1 MTIRNL
7 KFTATGAIDCE
18 INHPEHGWIPFT
30 ASADDSED
38 YGCDLFARAI
48 AGEYGEI
55 PLYVEPEAVPL
66 TLIQVQALRRAAY
79 AANSDPLKNE
89 ADYDALQSGTEPDY
103 SAWQAAVAEIKER
116 YPLPTT

>member
-1 MTIRNL
+1 MEVRKLRFI
-7 KFTATGAIDCE
+7 ATGAIDCE
-18 INHPEHGWIPFT
+18 INHPGLGWIPFT

-38 YGCDLFARAI
+38 YGCDLYARAI

-55 PLYVEPEAVPL
+55 PLYVAPEAVPL
-66 TLIQVQALRRAAY
+66 TLMQVQALRRAAY

-89 ADYDALQSGTEPDY
+89 ADYDALQLGSEPDY
-103 SAWQAAVAEIKER
+103 TTWLAAVAEIKKR